1 MRSYQAKRQWSTS
14 GYVLLPFE
22 KAVID
27 KIDIIQPI
35 TVSRK
40 VKNKR
45 YPSDKRVVDM
55 ACPFVVDFL
64 KDRYALYEYAI
75 EKDWTMQEY
84 ITAVEQWYIKNGY
97 VTAKGGQIDT
107 GVAIGDYEADYWRK
121 NPDGVWHTP
130 EKPYK
135 GSHHPTKGQLGY
147 DDELKYKA
155 EYRRKLKEKQHPMS
169 K

>member
-1 MRSYQAKRQWSTS
+1 MEKYSNKRKWSTS
-14 GYVLLPFE
+14 KYVLLPYE

-27 KIDIIQPI
+27 RIDIIQPI

-64 KDRYALYEYAI
+64 KDRYEIYEWAI
-75 EKDWTMQEY
+75 KNDFTMEEY
-84 ITAVEQWYIKNGY
+84 ISAVEQWYIKNGY
-97 VTAKGGQIDT
+97 VTAKGEHIDT

-121 NPDGVWHTP
+121 NPNGVWHTP
-130 EKPYK
+130 ETPYK

-147 DDELKYKA
+147 DDELKYKV
-155 EYRRKLKEKQHPMS
+155 EFRRKQKELKHPMS
-169 K
+169 